1 MEFELDRTKI
11 DEALPKVAP
20 GLAKYLRIMESG
32 LPHSTSI
39 FPDDIVGSE

>member
-1 MEFELDRTKI
+1 MANLILLEDENILLAELSDFLG
-11 DEALPKVAP
+11 EP
-20 GLAKYLRIMESG
+20 G